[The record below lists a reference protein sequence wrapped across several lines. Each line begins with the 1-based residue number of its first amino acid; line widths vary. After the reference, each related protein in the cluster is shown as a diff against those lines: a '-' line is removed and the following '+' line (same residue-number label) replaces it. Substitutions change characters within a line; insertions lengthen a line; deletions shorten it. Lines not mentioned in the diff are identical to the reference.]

1 MVHYVGLS
9 GFRGQVPSYSEAHGA
24 FETAVAC
31 LAERY
36 KLEIAQLEKLSID
49 GHIGLDI
56 EHHEDEY
63 LEVLECN
70 CDRVNRHILPR

>member
-1 MVHYVGLS
+1 MVHYIGLS
-9 GFRGQVPSYSEAHGA
+9 GFRGQRPSNSEVHGA
-24 FETAVAC
+24 FETAVAR

-36 KLEIAQLEKLSID
+36 NLEIAQLEMLSID

-70 CDRVNRHILPR
+70 CDNVNYHILPR